1 MIMMK
6 IKYLVWLFFMI
17 LCIAANSSCKSDNQ
31 LNKQLK
37 YENGVEISSEL
48 STREIIDYHQK
59 LGLAESEDGHDDD
72 ELSSV
77 GKAKQVYGGTGDM
90 IKKKKNG
97 QSAPTSSSPKQLL
110 LGFLLCLI
118 IFFPF

>member
-37 YENGVEISSEL
+37 YENGVESSEL
-48 STREIIDYHQK
+48 STREINDYHQK
-59 LGLAESEDGHDDD
+59 LGLAESEDGHDHD

-77 GKAKQVYGGTGDM
+77 GKVKQVYGGTGDM

-97 QSAPTSSSPKQLL
+97 QSAPSSSSPKQLL